1 MVMVARMTPNGDED
15 NEDGNSKKND
25 KATMKPPTTTEDEGE
40 CRQSLKDNRGRGHH
54 RPRDAAIAPTS
65 YVHSG
70 VCVGNS
76 LPRHDPDSQPKKGQL
91 NRMSPTCRANIHNM
105 SATDVCRLGGVAD
118 RHKSRHCQP
127 SLLPW
132 LLLLPLPTPRR
143 CILPIFMH
151 FTVENHPPECRNK
164 CYVDYLQSAF
174 LIPRFI
180 NML

>member
-1 MVMVARMTPNGDED
+1 MTKAARATAAGATRTTVVMVARMTPNGDED

-127 SLLPW
+127 SYC
-132 LLLLPLPTPRR
+132 R
-143 CILPIFMH
+143 
-151 FTVENHPPECRNK
+151 HPNKIKCPGNNANPEKNCGECRGEQGRITR
-164 CYVDYLQSAF
+164 C
-174 LIPRFI
+174 
-180 NML
+180 